1 MFEVKLRCFLFKV
14 SVSIVEVVIVVRS
27 LELRNVLLGPGDTRG
42 FRLSGSLLRVHG
54 VEFLSELF
62 ELVEVVCGHRATR
75 GVEGL
80 LEMGAGD
87 HGNGILHIFLHV
99 CVLASLCSSAP
110 ALFLCSDGVT
120 DRSLSRPLTQLG
132 DISTGKVLGQIG
144 AEVKW
149 YVGGDGRLSQH
160 CHENVFA
167 GWLVG
172 QGDVDQLIETTG
184 SDQGFIEDV
193 GSVGSPDEEKVLLDA
208 STVHLGQKLVK
219 NTVTGTA
226 SITATSARSGGT
238 DGVELVEEEDARCGT
253 SCLVE
258 DATNVGLGLSEPHG
272 KELGSLHRDKV

>member
-14 SVSIVEVVIVVRS
+14 SVSIVEVIIVVRS

-42 FRLSGSLLRVHG
+42 FRLSRSLLGVHG

-62 ELVEVVCGHRATR
+62 ELVEVVCGHGPAR

-87 HGNGILHIFLHV
+87 HGNGILHIFFHV

-110 ALFLCSDGVT
+110 ALFLCGDRVT
-120 DRSLSRPLTQLG
+120 DRSLSRPLTQLS

-144 AEVKW
+144 AEIEW
-149 YVGGDGRLSQH
+149 YVGGDGGFPRH

-172 QGDVDQLIETTG
+172 QGDVDQLIETAG
-184 SDQGFIEDV
+184 SDQGLIEDV
-193 GSVGSPDEEKVLLDA
+193 GSVGSPDEEQVLLDTG
-208 STVHLGQKLVK
+208 TVHLGQKLVK
-219 NTVTGTA
+219 NTVTGTTG
-226 SITATSARSGGT
+226 ITATSARSGRA
-238 DGVELVEEEDARCGT
+238 DGVELVEEEDARSGT
-253 SCLVE
+253 SRLVE

-272 KELGSLHRDKV
+272 KELGSLDRDKV